1 MVQLTFTRGSQAKI
15 EWMEAINMHAS
26 DPLPEPFPLP
36 DLTVLRWLETDPDQ
50 YMQRDFANHI
60 WVCDKVF
67 TWGATQVATIDLC
80 LIDSV

>member
-50 YMQRDFANHI
+50 YMQRDLFG
-60 WVCDKVF
+60 F
-67 TWGATQVATIDLC
+67 ATQAILQPEFKFILGDL
-80 LIDSV
+80 SG

>member
-15 EWMEAINMHAS
+15 ELMEAMNMHAS

-36 DLTVLRWLETDPDQ
+36 DLTVLCWLETNPDQ
-50 YMQRDFANHI
+50 YIQRDFANHI

-67 TWGATQVATIDLC
+67 RWGATQVATIDLC